1 MLGAIGRGLMGLGSA
16 AARGV
21 AGAGKSGAQL
31 GFDMVRGQKGF
42 IGKASVPLF
51 IGLPALG
58 AVPLVGP
65 ALRKNLPGGQFLAH
79 DMIGTSTPGATG
91 RYAESRRLA
100 GAIKRNALPLP
111 TGGPTTRGI
120 TDPKVTRMKDVYG
133 NPMQSVKAA
142 HALKEKIASP
152 MAALS
157 RITPAQALALGGAAS
172 VGTALGSHL
181 ISGALNRMDALRR
194 DAGRQTNLNK
204 TLRVLSAV
212 NPEVQDSPQARA
224 KAVALFNVVHRT
236 SPYVAREPVV
246 AASVINTMLASPTEL
261 PTPDSFK
268 ELATLQAK
276 MEDAKAVRP
285 IRAGYSISG
294 SDLAGALV
302 GSDG

>member
-1 MLGAIGRGLMGLGSA
+1 MLGAIGRGLLAVGKAVGKGAKNVGDIGIDAVRGSGKGGGLG
-16 AARGV
+16 
-21 AGAGKSGAQL
+21 GAFS
-31 GFDMVRGQKGF
+31 
-42 IGKASVPLF
+42 KASVPLF
-51 IGLPALG
+51 AGLPILG

-65 ALRKNLPGGQFLAH
+65 TIRKLPGGNFFAH

-91 RYAESRRLA
+91 RYAQSRALA

-133 NPMQSVKAA
+133 NPMQSVKKA
-142 HALKEKIASP
+142 HALKEKIPLVSV
-152 MAALS
+152 S
-157 RITPAQALALGGAAS
+157 KISPAQALLLGGAAAT
-172 VGTALGSHL
+172 GTALGSHL
-181 ISGALNRMDALRR
+181 LSGALNKLDSLRR
-194 DAGRQTNLNK
+194 DASRQTNLNR
-204 TLRVLSAV
+204 TMRVLSAV
-212 NPEVQDSPQARA
+212 NPEVQDSPQAQA
-224 KAVALFNVVHRT
+224 KAKALFNIVHRT

-276 MEDAKAVRP
+276 MEDAKSVRP
-285 IRAGYSISG
+285 MVARYAISSG
-294 SDLAGALV
+294 DLAGALA